1 MKASKYIILI
11 GVTLFT
17 LSVPGQLEA
26 QTLGYYK
33 DALMFSQ
40 TSPNYG
46 SSARVQGFGGA
57 SASLGG
63 DISVAGVNPAGIG
76 FFNRSVFSVTPGMN
90 FHSADASYLSSS
102 VTSIRNNFNIANV
115 GVVLNNTVGDIV
127 NTKFKGGSFA
137 ISLHRVNDFNNE
149 VRYQGRNDS
158 NSIIDAFIEEAGNL
172 DPNDLGA
179 QAYSAYQNYL
189 INPVYNG
196 SNQVVGYDAF
206 TYGYPLQTETIV
218 TTGGQYQL
226 NLAWGGNYND
236 RIYFGGGLGI
246 QTVSYSRVRR
256 FLEDQYQP
264 YDSLNST
271 SINDELNINGSG
283 INATFGVIV
292 RPVNMLTVGVS
303 YVTPTFYAL
312 NDEYSFVHNTRW
324 NNAEVIEDGEIEVLN
339 DLSYISDISIS
350 NYTLRSPSR
359 LTLGTSLFFGKMGF
373 VSGDV
378 ELVNYGSAHLQSND
392 FSTTG
397 DNNYIGDN
405 FRSAINYRVGAEAR
419 LEAFRFRAGYSFLG
433 DPYEGA
439 DYSSGKRN
447 ISAGVGFRKADYFI
461 EAAYVQ
467 TKFNTLYEPY
477 TISVDQPVAD
487 IVNRN
492 NSFLLTVG
500 FNF

>member
-149 VRYQGRNDS
+149 VRYQGRNDN
-158 NSIIDAFIEEAGNL
+158 NSLIDAFIERAGTQ
-172 DPNDLGA
+172 DPEDLFGELLF
-179 QAYSAYQNYL
+179 AYNSYL
-189 INPVYNG
+189 IDPIFENNQIVTYG
-196 SNQVVGYDAF
+196 SF
-206 TYGYPLQTETIV
+206 TDGYPLQTERIITQ
-218 TTGGQYQL
+218 GGQYQL

-236 RIYFGGGLGI
+236 RVYFGGGIGI
-246 QTVSYSRVRR
+246 QTVSYSKVTDYR
-256 FLEDQYQP
+256 EDQFML
-264 YDSLNST
+264 YDSLNSIT
-271 SINDELNINGSG
+271 SNDELNINGSG

-292 RPVNMLTVGVS
+292 RPVNMLTVGLS

-312 NDEYSFVHNTRW
+312 NDEFSSTYNVNWSGSLGTFNY
-324 NNAEVIEDGEIEVLN
+324 
-339 DLSYISDISIS
+339 LSDVSIS
-350 NYTLRSPSR
+350 NYTLKSPSR
-359 LTLGTSLFFGKMGF
+359 LTLGSSLFFGKMGF
-373 VSGDV
+373 VTGDV
-378 ELVNYGSAHLQSND
+378 EIVNYTNAHLQSND

>member
-1 MKASKYIILI
+1 MKASKYITLT
-11 GVTLFT
+11 GVIMLA
-17 LSVPGQLEA
+17 LSGLGQIEA
-26 QTLGYYK
+26 QPLGYYK

-57 SASLGG
+57 SVSLGG
-63 DISVAGVNPAGIG
+63 DISAAGVNPAGIG

-90 FHSADASYLSSS
+90 FHSAEASYLSSR
-102 VTSIRNNFNIANV
+102 VNSIRNNFNIANV

-137 ISLHRVNDFNNE
+137 ISLHRMNDFNNE
-149 VRYQGRNDS
+149 VRYQGRNDN
-158 NSIIDAFIEEAGNL
+158 NSIIDAFIEEAGTA
-172 DPNDLGA
+172 DPDDLGG
-179 QAYSAYQNYL
+179 QAYSAYINYL

-196 SNQVVGYDAF
+196 SNQLVGYDAF
-206 TYGYPLQTETIV
+206 TYGYPLQTERIV

-236 RIYFGGGLGI
+236 RVYFGGGLGI
-246 QTVSYSRVRR
+246 QTVSYSRIRNFR
-256 FLEDQYQP
+256 EDQYEP

-271 SINDELNINGSG
+271 NINDELNINGSG

-292 RPVNMLTVGVS
+292 RPVNMLTVGLS

-312 NDEYSFVHNTRW
+312 NDEYGFTHDTRW
-324 NNAEVIEDGEIEVLN
+324 NGAEVVEDNETRILN
-339 DLSYISDISIS
+339 DLNYTSDISIS

-359 LTLGTSLFFGKMGF
+359 LSLGTSLFFGKMGF
-373 VSGDV
+373 LTGDV
-378 ELVNYGSAHLQSND
+378 EFVNYTNAHLQSND
-392 FSTTG
+392 FGTSE
-397 DNNYIGDN
+397 DNNFIGEN

-419 LEAFRFRAGYSFLG
+419 LESFRFRAGYSFLG

-439 DYSSGKRN
+439 DFSSGKKN
-447 ISAGVGFRKADYFI
+447 ISAGLGFRKADYFI

-477 TISVDQPVAD
+477 TISVDQPLAD
-487 IVNRN
+487 IENRN